1 MRLCEA
7 IDEAIS
13 CAEQADQP
21 FRHGCVIMSGK
32 KVVSNGFNHGRR
44 HIGTYS
50 VHAEMDALWKLNSDT
65 YDNLK
70 AVIVRVSKTGYLG
83 NSRPCTMCMAALK
96 QHGVKTIVYSSFEGR
111 IQMERIDG
119 VELK

>member
-1 MRLCEA
+1 MRLHEA

-13 CAEQADQP
+13 CAEQTNQP

-32 KVVSNGFNHGRR
+32 KMVSNGFNHARR
-44 HIGTYS
+44 NIGTYS
-50 VHAEMDALWKLNSDT
+50 VHAEMDALWKLNTDA

-70 AVIVRVSKTGYLG
+70 AVIVRVSKTGRLG

-96 QHGVKTIVYSSFEGR
+96 QHGVKTIVYSSFEGH

-119 VELK
+119 AELK

>member
-32 KVVSNGFNHGRR
+32 KMVSNGFNHVRKN
-44 HIGTYS
+44 IGTYS
-50 VHAEMDALWKLNSDT
+50 VHAEMDALWKLNTDA

-83 NSRPCTMCMAALK
+83 NSRPCTIFIAPTADADEISAARQTRQK
-96 QHGVKTIVYSSFEGR
+96 FEQR
-111 IQMERIDG
+111 RERG
-119 VELK
+119 GEE

>member
-32 KVVSNGFNHGRR
+32 KVVSNGFNHGRK

-50 VHAEMDALWKLNSDT
+50 VHAEMDALWKLNSDA

-96 QHGVKTIVYSSFEGR
+96 QHGVKTIVYSSIGGR
-111 IQMERIDG
+111 IVMEKID
-119 VELK
+119 ERT